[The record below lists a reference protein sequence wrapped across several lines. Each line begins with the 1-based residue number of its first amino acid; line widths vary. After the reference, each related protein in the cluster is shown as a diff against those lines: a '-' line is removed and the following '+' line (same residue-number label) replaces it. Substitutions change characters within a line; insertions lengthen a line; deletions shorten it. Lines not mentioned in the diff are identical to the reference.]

1 MKRLLPLVCSTI
13 LNWPHN
19 LQAAPEATCETP
31 VAIRFSIVPAGDS
44 DKRLKAFQPLLR
56 RIETLSGHPVKVVR
70 PQSYAAVVEGMLAG
84 GIDVAELGPAAY
96 VAARNGDSRITPFAT
111 LAMRQKHF
119 QVDGPFYHSLLA
131 VRADGPHGDIAAL
144 KAARLALTDPGST
157 SGSLVPRALFGP
169 LLGTAFEHYFGTVS
183 YSGNH
188 RKSVAALAAG
198 EVDAIFIASNQLD
211 EADAA
216 GILPAD
222 RVRILWK
229 SEPIPRDPFVL
240 RGQIC
245 EPLRQAIR
253 AAYFGPGAEAELRS
267 ALDNLQAERFVGI
280 DDSHY
285 AMLRRAISG
294 KKP

>member
-1 MKRLLPLVCSTI
+1 MRWLLPLVCSTI

-19 LQAAPEATCETP
+19 LHAAPDAACETP
-31 VAIRFSIVPAGDS
+31 AAIRFSIVPAGDS
-44 DKRLKAFQPLLR
+44 EKRLKAFRPLLR

-70 PQSYAAVVEGMLAG
+70 PQSYAAVVEGILAG

-111 LAMRQKHF
+111 LAMRPGIF
-119 QVDGPFYHSLLA
+119 QVTGPFYHSLLA
-131 VRADGPHGDIAAL
+131 VLADGPHVDAAAL
-144 KAARLALTDPGST
+144 KGARLALADPGST
-157 SGSLVPRALFGP
+157 SGSLVPRALFAP
-169 LLGTAFEHYFGTVS
+169 LLGAPFEHLFGAVS

-188 RKSVAALAAG
+188 RKSVVALAAG

-211 EADAA
+211 EAAAA
-216 GILPAD
+216 GILPID

-229 SEPIPRDPFVL
+229 SEPIPRDPFVQ
-240 RGQIC
+240 RGQLC

-253 AAYFGPGAEAELRS
+253 AAFFGPGAETALRS
-267 ALDNLQAERFVGI
+267 VFDDLQAERFVGI

-285 AMLRRAISG
+285 AVLRQAISG
-294 KKP
+294 KRP